1 MLGVVQ
7 AWHRRNGWEVL
18 ALQQWEGTVGAEC
31 PRHHAGKQKGIAIFF
46 KIFHILDVQVTRVAW
61 AVLCSASALQVGT
74 RELLWLQSTSLPLL
88 ISAKACLSVGRSLPK
103 ALLCE
108 SVSLLILE
116 R

>member
-1 MLGVVQ
+1 MPPVCLG
-7 AWHRRNGWEVL
+7 WCRLGTEGWEVL

-88 ISAKACLSVGRSLPK
+88 TSAKACLSVGRSLPK

-108 SVSLLILE
+108 CFFAHS
-116 R
+116 